1 MLQTGKQVLKKAS
14 KGGYAVGHFNFSNLE
29 SLEAIVQAAQN
40 TNSPVFAAT
49 SEGGIEYGG
58 VDYLA
63 AIAKIA
69 AKNAK
74 VPVVL
79 HLDHGKDMRY
89 INAAITHG
97 YTSIMIDASS
107 FPLKE
112 NIRIT
117 KKVVIL
123 CHQKGIS
130 VEAELGCLQGIEDKV
145 SEKESIFTSPKEAV
159 YFVKETGV
167 DSLAISVGTSHGAY
181 KFKGRSRI
189 DIARIRLIKK
199 LLNIPL
205 VLHGASGVPHS
216 LVAIAEKYGAKLG
229 DAHGVSDTTY
239 RQAIAAGI
247 NKINVDTDLRLAFDA
262 GIRKTLKENPSV
274 FDPRKIL
281 GPSTLLMTKV
291 IEQKM
296 KVFGSAGKA

>member
-29 SLEAIVQAAQN
+29 SLKAIVQAAQN

-49 SEGGIEYGG
+49 SEGGIDYGG

-181 KFKGRSRI
+181 KFKDRYRKNPFDQETPEHPSCPPWRFWS
-189 DIARIRLIKK
+189 
-199 LLNIPL
+199 
-205 VLHGASGVPHS
+205 ASFPRCHC
-216 LVAIAEKYGAKLG
+216 
-229 DAHGVSDTTY
+229 
-239 RQAIAAGI
+239 
-247 NKINVDTDLRLAFDA
+247 
-262 GIRKTLKENPSV
+262 
-274 FDPRKIL
+274 RKIW
-281 GPSTLLMTKV
+281 
-291 IEQKM
+291 
-296 KVFGSAGKA
+296 GKAWGCPWCLRHNI